1 MSGLDHES
9 TAAIDEAARWLAQ
22 LPSQE
27 RKALSPIVPALKA
40 RFGLTAAEACIAI
53 REANLKHGRAC

>member
-9 TAAIDEAARWLAQ
+9 TVQIDEAARWLAR
-22 LPSQE
+22 LPNRE

-40 RFGLTAAEACIAI
+40 RFGFTAGEACAAI
-53 REANLKHGRAC
+53 REANLIQGRAP